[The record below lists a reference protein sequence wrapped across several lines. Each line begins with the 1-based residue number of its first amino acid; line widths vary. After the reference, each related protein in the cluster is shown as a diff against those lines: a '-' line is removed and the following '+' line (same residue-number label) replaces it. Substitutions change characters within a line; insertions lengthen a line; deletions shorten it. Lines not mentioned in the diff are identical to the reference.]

1 MKVGDYV
8 LKSKGHHAGKSGIIL
23 KVHTNSL
30 GNTILLVYSDGLRRK
45 WYSDF
50 VEVISES
57 R

>member
-30 GNTILLVYSDGLRRK
+30 GNTILLVYSGGLRRK

-50 VEVISES
+50 VEVIIES